1 MALTIVIGILVIFMG
16 LSSGI
21 IIALSLALN
30 VLGTLFIMYLWGL
43 ELQRISTGALIIAL
57 SMLVDNAIVVVEGLL
72 ISRQQGVSGVK
83 ALNLIIRRSALPLLG
98 ATIIAIRHLLL
109 LACHRTQRANTVNRC
124 FRYC

>member
-43 ELQRISTGALIIAL
+43 ELQRISPG
-57 SMLVDNAIVVVEGLL
+57 
-72 ISRQQGVSGVK
+72 R
-83 ALNLIIRRSALPLLG
+83 
-98 ATIIAIRHLLL
+98 
-109 LACHRTQRANTVNRC
+109 
-124 FRYC
+124 

>member
-43 ELQRISTGALIIAL
+43 ELQRISLGALIIAL

-72 ISRQQGVSGVK
+72 ISRQQGVSG
-83 ALNLIIRRSALPLLG
+83 
-98 ATIIAIRHLLL
+98 
-109 LACHRTQRANTVNRC
+109 
-124 FRYC
+124 